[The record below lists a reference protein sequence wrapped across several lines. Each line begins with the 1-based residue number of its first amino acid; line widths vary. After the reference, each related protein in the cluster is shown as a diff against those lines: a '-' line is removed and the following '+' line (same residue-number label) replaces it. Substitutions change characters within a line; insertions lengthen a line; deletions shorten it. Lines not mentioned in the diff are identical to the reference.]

1 MNLQELEAYKARG
14 EKRETSNIRRDEEKP
29 FNALSFAPQTL
40 ANVPGSALQY
50 GRDVATAI
58 LNPIETFDTVTDLGA
73 SILSLVPGI
82 KGDATLAK
90 EVGKYYKDRYAP
102 GEIAKTIRDDP
113 VGFLGDLSLLLTGGA
128 GAARLAGKTGKIGDF
143 DVGRFGSKV
152 EPLAIL
158 GRGADKLGQP
168 IDFVG
173 DKVVRGIQTAGT
185 GVKRQVFQ
193 IAFEDAKLPKN
204 AETAFR
210 KGFGKDGLKDA
221 EIVELAEKA
230 YKKKYRDASNKFS
243 QASRKAKLEQIPL
256 DDATQNAIVQSFS
269 NLLDANE
276 GTIRMGGSK
285 ERVLKLIDD
294 DITKILENPNA
305 RELRKAIT
313 RIDELRPSKTGEG
326 GENIQV
332 IVDRIL
338 GEDTGLRGIFDKL
351 DGLPEE
357 YIAVKDE
364 YIKAM
369 KELKRARQDLG
380 LGKDLKRDTILNN
393 LKRTLSV
400 QDNISEDS
408 LLALPGGSDIRD
420 IIAGGL
426 AKDIIPEQY
435 LRTAGAAG
443 TLGVGGFAAGGGFLG
458 GLGGLG
464 LAGTLFSPR
473 LATNINQRVARL
485 RPRVGQFRQSILE
498 PLRQFGATARPI
510 ETIQREVENP
520 LERRGLL

>member
-128 GAARLAGKTGKIGDF
+128 GAARLAGKTGKITD
-143 DVGRFGSKV
+143 DVARVGGNI
-152 EPLAIL
+152 EPLALL
-158 GRGADKLGQP
+158 GRGADRLGQP

-173 DKVVRGIQTAGT
+173 DKVVRGVQAAGT

-204 AETAFR
+204 ANTAFR
-210 KGFGKDGLKDA
+210 RGFKGEGVKDR

-256 DDATQNAIVQSFS
+256 DDATQNAILQVFS
-269 NLLDANE
+269 DVVDNNA
-276 GTIRMGGSK
+276 GTIRAGGGK
-285 ERVLKLIDD
+285 EKVLKLIDD

-305 RELRKAIT
+305 GEFRRAIT

-338 GEDTGLRGIFDKL
+338 GQETGLRGIFDKL

-369 KELKRARQDLG
+369 GELKRARQDLG

-393 LKRTLSV
+393 LRRTLAV
-400 QDNISEDS
+400 LDNISEDS
-408 LLALPGGSDIRD
+408 LLSLPGGREIRD

-443 TLGVGGFAAGGGFLG
+443 TIGLAGGVTGAGLIG
-458 GLGGLG
+458 GLGG
-464 LAGTLFSPR
+464 ASTAAALFSPQ
-473 LATNINQRVARL
+473 LATRLNRQAARI
-485 RPRVGQFRQSILE
+485 RPKVGQFRQSILE
-498 PLRQFGATARPI
+498 PLRQFGTTARPI